1 MNLFTKWFNSLN
13 GRLVFFWLVGSLV
26 PVALLGGSTAF
37 ISAYYVQ
44 EQATRF
50 ARDLV
55 QEKAQSVINLQK
67 PVVSVSNHI
76 ASDSNM
82 LDALFESSSHSAI
95 NEIRINAL
103 IEDNLAHYFSLDG
116 LTAISLILNDGRSYS
131 LSIEV
136 EVNSINPTLFQSQ
149 VDRCPNLA
157 GNQICWP
164 GIQSNIN
171 QSSRHTLVIP
181 AVRKI
186 YRLNETSMEDEHV
199 GYIYMAFS
207 PLAYQSMLEQESD
220 DKMPLMV
227 LDNTNRVVFSDDY
240 TMAGQSVDPSLLPP
254 VDDSPY
260 SASMD
265 GESYFLVSHSSNI
278 SNWRFIVMIPE
289 KQIFQGMY
297 QTLSIAGGLVLLSLI
312 VILFAWINMRRRV
325 LLPLQSLSIAMQDNE
340 PSVSGYQGKF
350 ELKEIRELIYWYN
363 KYVEIVKHRDQQA
376 VQLRE
381 AYEDLQRTQ
390 DQLIESEKMA
400 ALGKLVAGVA
410 HEINTPLGI
419 SLTSL
424 TFTKE
429 QLNELENLFTNNAM
443 TRADFEQFIETNKQ
457 GIEMSLNNLNRVSK
471 LVKTFKTVATDQ
483 HIEEP
488 QAFSFNEYIENTVL
502 SLQPKLK
509 QKNVLIEW
517 HCDDE
522 IMLHNYPGV
531 LWQVFSNLV
540 MNSLIHGYA
549 EAHSGTIS
557 IVTTLKDNDVIIV
570 YKDDG
575 CGMGNE
581 EKDNIFL
588 PFYTT
593 KREAGGTGLGMHI
606 VYNLITQ
613 KLNGTISCVSEVDVG
628 TEFTITLPQR
638 IENRV

>member
-1 MNLFTKWFNSLN
+1 MSFFTKWFNSLN
-13 GRLVFFWLVGSLV
+13 GRLIFFWLVGSLV
-26 PVALLGGSTAF
+26 PVILLGGTTAF
-37 ISAYYVQ
+37 ISGYYVQ

-67 PVVSVSNHI
+67 PVVSVSHHI

-82 LDALFESSSHSAI
+82 LDALFESSSHSPI
-95 NEIRINAL
+95 NEIRVNAL
-103 IEDNLAHYFSLDG
+103 IEGNLAHYFSLDG
-116 LTAISLILNDGRSYS
+116 LTAISLVLNDGRSYS
-131 LSIEV
+131 LSIEI
-136 EVNSINPTLFQSQ
+136 EVNSINPTLFQAQ
-149 VDRCPNLA
+149 VDRCPKLS

-171 QSSRHTLVIP
+171 QSSRHTLIIP
-181 AVRKI
+181 AIRKI
-186 YRLNETSMEDEHV
+186 YRLNEQSMQDEHV

-207 PLAYQSMLEQESD
+207 PLAYRGMLEQESD
-220 DKMPLMV
+220 DKMPLIV
-227 LDNTNRVVFSDDY
+227 IDQANRVVFSDDPA
-240 TMAGQSVDPSLLPP
+240 MAGLVADSSILPP
-254 VDDSPY
+254 QDDSPY
-260 SASMD
+260 NASIN
-265 GESYFLVSHSSNI
+265 GEPYFLVSHSSNI
-278 SNWRFIVMIPE
+278 SGWRFIVMIPE
-289 KQIFQGMY
+289 RQILQGMY

-312 VILFAWINMRRRV
+312 VILFAWFNMRRRV
-325 LLPLQSLSIAMQDNE
+325 LLPLQSLSVAMRSNE
-340 PSVSGYQGKF
+340 PSVSEYQGSF
-350 ELKEIRELIYWYN
+350 ELKEIRELVYWYN
-363 KYVEIVKHRDQQA
+363 KYVEVVEHRNQQA

-381 AYEDLQRTQ
+381 AYEHLQHTQ
-390 DQLIESEKMA
+390 NQLIESEKMA

-424 TFTKE
+424 TFSKE
-429 QLNELENLFTNNAM
+429 QLSNLEGLFSNNTM
-443 TRADFEQFIETNKQ
+443 TRADFEQFIEANKQ
-457 GIEMSLNNLNRVSK
+457 GLDISLSNLNRVSK

-488 QAFSFNEYIENTVL
+488 QTFSFNEYIENTVL

-509 QKNVLIEW
+509 QKNVSIDW
-517 HCDDE
+517 QCGDE

-557 IVTTLKDNDVIIV
+557 ITAILDGGNVLIV
-570 YKDDG
+570 YRDDG
-575 CGMGNE
+575 SGMSDE
-581 EKDNIFL
+581 VRDNIFL

-593 KREAGGTGLGMHI
+593 KRDAGGTGLGMHI

-613 KLNGTISCVSEVDVG
+613 KLNGTISCISETNVG
-628 TEFTITLPQR
+628 TEFTITLPLK
-638 IENRV
+638 IDTNA